1 MRAAVMPMASL
12 SQYMISRVFIVFQP
26 LLIYILNL
34 DLIMSIYSL
43 VFILFWELNYVEEE
57 AIFEF

>member
-1 MRAAVMPMASL
+1 MPMASL

-43 VFILFWELNYVEEE
+43 VFILFLGSELC
-57 AIFEF
+57 